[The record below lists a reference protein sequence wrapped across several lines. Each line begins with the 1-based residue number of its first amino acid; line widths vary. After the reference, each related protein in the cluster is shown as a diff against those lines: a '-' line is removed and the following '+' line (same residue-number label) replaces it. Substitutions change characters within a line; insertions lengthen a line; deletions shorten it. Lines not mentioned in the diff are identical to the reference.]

1 MNEYN
6 LHLLKSFNTDIIPL
20 DFRGTLFRF
29 RYYSWLFAFYSIKRF
44 SKDFHPFIPGV
55 EVKYALDY
63 AEQNSHCQTHLAGL
77 ELDDTTLQ
85 SLFMEKRMDM
95 IPLMYRL
102 ARVKSIYTA
111 EKNDIHNVLNTQ
123 GGEAFSESLDSYRL
137 SWFVKYFEMISPHQ
151 KKIII
156 DKKDEQIFSELYQY
170 YINIIGQKQRS

>member
-1 MNEYN
+1 
-6 LHLLKSFNTDIIPL
+6 
-20 DFRGTLFRF
+20 
-29 RYYSWLFAFYSIKRF
+29 
-44 SKDFHPFIPGV
+44 
-55 EVKYALDY
+55 
-63 AEQNSHCQTHLAGL
+63 LAGL

-137 SWFVKYFEMISPHQ
+137 SWFVKYFEMISPH
-151 KKIII
+151 
-156 DKKDEQIFSELYQY
+156 
-170 YINIIGQKQRS
+170 